1 MDKKFDLKE
10 KISFNWAATIGLIL
24 ATLIIAFFATG
35 YKLPQVHKY
44 EKDLAGRNNDELTA
58 QFLAKSVIDKEDDS
72 PYLETGIVGLYYC
85 VDGDKITYHRVS
97 DNGEFKKVRVTDTVK
112 LQVPAKDK
120 TEEVTVYFTEYNEE
134 TIGFGVLQNKKSKDF
149 PYAFIK
155 VIPNRVTEN
164 YDYLAFVDFTIG
176 DFYKNTKTYDAAY
189 AFLANDSKLEEIFV
203 LDPNTSFVAVDLI
216 KDRADGFYYFT
227 KNEGD
232 AEGYSL
238 FMKTTT
244 SSKEVI
250 VSGNIALPYG
260 FCKDGDLLLLEYA
273 KSFKDAEGVTLKGD
287 TIFCLSK
294 VTGIMTEAVYE
305 FNRDPATYLVKGYYI
320 LNPDAKILY
329 DVLGG
334 AEQVIDTTLS
344 FDGVEDF
351 AISDGGSKI
360 ALAGSIGT
368 ESDRLFFFEFATDR
382 MQVISGKN
390 LFLLG
395 NPNVSFTSLDYVSFL
410 SPSTTADTVKNIV
423 VPWEQVF

>member
-10 KISFNWAATIGLIL
+10 KISFNWALTIGIII
-24 ATLIIAFFATG
+24 ATLFIAFFATG

-58 QFLAKSVIDKEDDS
+58 QFLAKSVVDKEDAS
-72 PYLETGIVGLYYC
+72 PYMETGISGLYYC
-85 VDGDKITYHRVS
+85 VDDDKITYHRIS
-97 DNGEFKKVRVTDTVK
+97 DNGDFKKVKVTDTVK

-120 TEEVTVYFTEYNEE
+120 KDEVTVYFTEYNEE
-134 TIGFGVLQNKKSKDF
+134 TIGFGVLQNKKSHDF
-149 PYAFIK
+149 PYAFVK
-155 VIPNRVTEN
+155 VIPNKVTEN
-164 YDYLAFVDFTIG
+164 FDFIAFIDYTIG
-176 DFYKNTKTYDAAY
+176 DFYSNTKTYDSAY

-216 KDRADGFYYFT
+216 KDRADGFYYFI
-227 KNEGD
+227 KNEG
-232 AEGYSL
+232 EGTGYSL
-238 FMKTTT
+238 YMQTTT

-250 VSGNIALPYG
+250 VSGNIALPYA

-273 KSFKDAEGVTLKGD
+273 EAFKNVEGVTLKGD
-287 TIFCLSK
+287 TVFCLSK

-320 LNPDAKILY
+320 LNPDNKILY
-329 DVLGG
+329 DVNAGT
-334 AEQVIDTTLS
+334 EQVIDTTLS
-344 FDGVEDF
+344 LDGIEDF
-351 AISDGGSKI
+351 AISEGASKI

-368 ESDRLFFFEFATDR
+368 ESDRIFFFEFATDK
-382 MQVISGKN
+382 MQVVSGKN

-395 NPNVSFTSLDYVSFL
+395 NPNISFTSLDYISFL